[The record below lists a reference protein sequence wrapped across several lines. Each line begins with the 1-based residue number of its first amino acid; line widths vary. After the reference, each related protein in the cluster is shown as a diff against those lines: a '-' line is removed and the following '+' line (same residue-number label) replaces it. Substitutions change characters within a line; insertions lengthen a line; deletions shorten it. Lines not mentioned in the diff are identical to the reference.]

1 MHLDAPFTALLLIML
16 LALLVPVLV
25 SRLPGVRLP
34 IVVGEILAGMVV
46 GQSGLQLIAPSA
58 TLQFLQEF
66 GFVFLM
72 FLSGLELDVQALF
85 LPRATTDRPRWQQPV
100 PIAVLS
106 FSLTVLLAVGVG
118 IGLVQLGLA
127 RNAVLMGLILSTTS
141 LGIVVPV
148 LKERSLTTA
157 AYGQVVLLTA
167 LLSDFVTLLLL
178 SVVIALF
185 SRGLSLDLLLFGV
198 LLATFALA
206 VKLGPWFS
214 RVPWLTRLVDELSHA
229 TAQLRVRGALLLLV
243 AWVVLAETLGV
254 EIILGAFLAGA
265 IVRVSRRTEG
275 SPLPEKLDALG
286 YGFFIPLFFILVGA
300 QFDARVLF
308 ASPTALLLV
317 PLLIV
322 AAYAVKLIPA
332 LLLRVLFG
340 WRETIA
346 AGLLLSSRLSLIIAA
361 SAIALDLG
369 LIAEATNAA
378 LILVAIVTCTAS
390 PILFNRILPQTVGT
404 ERTGIIICGTD
415 QLAELLGER
424 LRRSGELV
432 MFIGRDQ
439 ERLQAF
445 QQAGFRVGR
454 GDLADGSVWDR
465 IDAQRARALIVTSS
479 APDLVVTLCREAR
492 QRYGIPTVIARVDDP
507 ALVRQLTPLDVQ
519 VVQPAFATAL
529 ALEGALHFPSAFALL
544 MDQADDVEV
553 IDVTVHHAALTG
565 RPLRRVQ
572 LPGNALVVGVRRQ
585 GDLIVPHG
593 DTVLH
598 GGDVLTLIGSV
609 EAIQAAQ
616 SWIGSAATIHAPSQR
631 SGSEGSP
638 ASLGSTL

>member
-1 MHLDAPFTALLLIML
+1 MHPDAPFMALLVITL

-25 SRLPGVRLP
+25 SRLPGIRLP
-34 IVVGEILAGMVV
+34 IVVGEILAGMAV

-85 LPRATTDRPRWQQPV
+85 LSRACARDRSQWQQPL
-100 PIAVLS
+100 PLALLS
-106 FSLTVLLAVGVG
+106 FSLTVLLAVGIGV
-118 IGLVQLGLA
+118 GLVQLGLA
-127 RNAVLMGLILSTTS
+127 RNALLMGLILITTS

-148 LKERSLTTA
+148 LKERGLTTSS
-157 AYGQVVLLTA
+157 YGQVVLLTA

-198 LLATFALA
+198 LLAAFALA

-229 TAQLRVRGALLLLV
+229 TAQVRVRGALLLLV

-265 IVRVSRRTEG
+265 IVRVSRRKEG

-300 QFDARVLF
+300 QFDARVLLG
-308 ASPTALLLV
+308 SPSALLLV

-322 AAYAVKLIPA
+322 AAYAVKLLPA
-332 LLLRVLFG
+332 LLLRALFG
-340 WRETIA
+340 WRETVA
-346 AGLLLSSRLSLIIAA
+346 AGMLLSSRLSLIIAA

-390 PILFNRILPQTVGT
+390 PILFNRILPYTAST
-404 ERTGIIICGTD
+404 ERSGVIICGTD

-424 LRRSGELV
+424 LRRSGESITC
-432 MFIGRDQ
+432 IGRDQ

-445 QQAGFRVGR
+445 RHAGFLVGL
-454 GDLADGSVWDR
+454 GDPTDGSIWDG
-465 IDAQRARALIVTSS
+465 INAQRARALIVTSS
-479 APDLVVTLCREAR
+479 APGLVVDVCRQAR

-507 ALVRQLTPLDVQ
+507 ALVRQLAPLDVQ

-544 MDQADDVEV
+544 MDQADDV
-553 IDVTVHHAALTG
+553 
-565 RPLRRVQ
+565 
-572 LPGNALVVGVRRQ
+572 
-585 GDLIVPHG
+585 
-593 DTVLH
+593 
-598 GGDVLTLIGSV
+598 
-609 EAIQAAQ
+609 
-616 SWIGSAATIHAPSQR
+616 
-631 SGSEGSP
+631 
-638 ASLGSTL
+638 